1 MTPFHPSPQTHGMP
15 ETLTGKA
22 IDPLT
27 ATTAKLRAWLRDNGA
42 QHIVDETKKYL
53 FPPNLV
59 LLFPLHN
66 MTYCVNIVKILRI
79 SR

>member
-1 MTPFHPSPQTHGMP
+1 MP

-42 QHIVDETKKYL
+42 QHIVDET
-53 FPPNLV
+53 
-59 LLFPLHN
+59 
-66 MTYCVNIVKILRI
+66 TEERSLRVAVVRRQRAFDI
-79 SR
+79 RGMF